1 MTAYYA
7 PNTETYNDD
16 ISEPPEP
23 WAPRRTD
30 RDAGSS
36 ACASPWSVVMKLVV
50 EPLREIVRT
59 RLQPRAEVDL
69 ARMPDE
75 LDELAAKCSL
85 RAGG

>member
-1 MTAYYA
+1 
-7 PNTETYNDD
+7 
-16 ISEPPEP
+16 
-23 WAPRRTD
+23 
-30 RDAGSS
+30 
-36 ACASPWSVVMKLVV
+36 MKLVV

-85 RAGG
+85 RAGV